1 MKTKSA
7 IISLVLILICFIS
20 IVHSD
25 DEPFYN
31 LNGEWNA
38 VITIIYYSGYTSTT
52 KDIIKISQ
60 HGNQFGGVGIKVIG
74 GKSVE
79 KGEEII
85 KGKLLNRMVEDIFMR
100 YVHDQTTF
108 DLSWADAR
116 ATITEKGNKIV
127 IQSFIQAIKKRIFVT
142 ITLARK

>member
-1 MKTKSA
+1 
-7 IISLVLILICFIS
+7 
-20 IVHSD
+20 
-25 DEPFYN
+25 
-31 LNGEWNA
+31 
-38 VITIIYYSGYTSTT
+38 
-52 KDIIKISQ
+52 
-60 HGNQFGGVGIKVIG
+60 
-74 GKSVE
+74 
-79 KGEEII
+79 
-85 KGKLLNRMVEDIFMR
+85 MVEDIFMR